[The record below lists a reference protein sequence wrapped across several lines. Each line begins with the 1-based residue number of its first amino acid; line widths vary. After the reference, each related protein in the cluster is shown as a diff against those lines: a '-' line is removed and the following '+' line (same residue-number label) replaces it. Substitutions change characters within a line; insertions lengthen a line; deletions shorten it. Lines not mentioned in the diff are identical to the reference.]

1 MESTRPLRICYL
13 LPGLG
18 VGGGV
23 NVVFE
28 HANRL
33 LARGHSVRVLSA
45 STESTIDWLP
55 HNRVPVF
62 SVRDPSIWADYL
74 AWNPDILV
82 LTSWNTVYEAKLLGL
97 VAPHVVYFVQSDE
110 RRFQRDIR
118 SHLAHLTYREP
129 VHYLTEARW
138 IRDFLRDEF
147 DHQATYAPN
156 AINHDIFYPCQPLK
170 PKTDRLRILLEGP
183 ISIDFKRMND
193 AFLAVRG
200 LDAEIWCVVSDA
212 IPNDWRYADAFFL
225 RVPHTQMP
233 EIYSS
238 CDVLVKLSAVEG
250 FFGPP
255 LEMMACGG
263 TAVVTRV
270 TGYDEYIVDGENALT
285 VEIGDYE
292 QARRHLQRLIQD
304 RNLLALLK
312 ENALKTAKQFQWDN
326 TIDIVEK
333 EFKKI
338 ASSVDART
346 SAASAEQSPEIAIAS
361 YCYDT
366 LQHGPSSAE
375 HLRQARSALG
385 TCSSAVSELLDRQ
398 IVMTRGWACTYVE
411 PVSRVQRRLRR
422 HSAEPIP
429 ISALEISINGAEPQ
443 RPIIES
449 RYDRPDVAAAIHSAD
464 VSGRQYGVVAFVE
477 VADPVREVDSVK
489 LSNTN
494 GGSLLSHVD
503 ICTLIKAYQI
513 EKPAKDQDKFDHLSL
528 ISDEPFNE
536 MAFLVDPSNNQTVPV
551 HLSSSPSGEHYVA
564 RLYHSCL
571 TDYRFTQ
578 QPVVIYLNAK
588 PRMAQ
593 WTRLHLQ
600 DL

>member
-1 MESTRPLRICYL
+1 LESTRPLRICYL

-45 STESTIDWLP
+45 SSENTIDWLP

-62 SVRDPSIWADYL
+62 SVTDASIWPDYL
-74 AWNPDILV
+74 VWNPDILV

-97 VAPHVVYFVQSDE
+97 AAPHVVYFVQSDE

-138 IRDFLRDEF
+138 IRDFLHDEF
-147 DHQATYAPN
+147 GHHATYARN
-156 AINHDIFYPCQPLK
+156 AINHDIFYPREPMK

-285 VEIGDYE
+285 VEIGDYQ
-292 QARRHLQRLIQD
+292 QARRHLQRLIHD

-312 ENALKTAKQFQWDN
+312 ENALKTARQFQWDT

-333 EFKKI
+333 QLKTV
-338 ASSVDART
+338 ASSTDACAPISR
-346 SAASAEQSPEIAIAS
+346 EQSPETAIAS

-375 HLRQARSALG
+375 HLREARNALG
-385 TCSSAVSELLDRQ
+385 SSSSAVSELLGRQ
-398 IVMTRGWACTYVE
+398 IMMTRGWACTYAE
-411 PVSRVQRRLRR
+411 PTGPMRRRFRR
-422 HSAEPIP
+422 KSAEPIP
-429 ISALEISINGAEPQ
+429 ISALEISINGAAP
-443 RPIIES
+443 RKPIIEN

-464 VSGRQYGVVAFVE
+464 SSGRQYGFIAFFE

-489 LSNTN
+489 VSNTN
-494 GGSLLSHVD
+494 GGSLISHVD
-503 ICTLIKAYQI
+503 ICTLVKAYEI
-513 EKPAKDQDKFDHLSL
+513 KRPVKNQDKFDHLL
-528 ISDEPFNE
+528 VISDEPFNE
-536 MAFLVDPSNNQTVPV
+536 MAFIVDPASDQAVPITI
-551 HLSSSPSGEHYVA
+551 SSTPSGGHYVA
-564 RLYHSCL
+564 RLYHSSL
-571 TDYRFTQ
+571 TDYRFTL

-593 WTRLHLQ
+593 WTRLHLH